1 MADHFLGSLKD
12 IERAMQ
18 KDMFSYS
25 AQTMLRL
32 DEMALAMVDQ
42 PLSDND
48 YLKVLELYGRKYDKE
63 QRGKAR
69 TYCVM
74 RMQQVVRAKRNEKL
88 QKEFPNLEF
97 SKTIDPYTAEFLKG
111 YKNYQKYY
119 SDTFRLNLLRLDV
132 GLTIA
137 MMIFLVLVMKMSFFL
152 GWGLSMAFFFGL
164 FFFGIY
170 YSFPRIMDDQ
180 YDTLIQS
187 VDPNCEVVDKY
198 SRNNL

>member
-18 KDMFSYS
+18 KDMFSY
-25 AQTMLRL
+25 APQTMQRL

-42 PLSDND
+42 PVSDND
-48 YLKVLELYGRKYDKE
+48 YLKIMELYGRKYDKE
-63 QRGKAR
+63 QRAKAR

-74 RMQQVVRAKRNEKL
+74 RMQQVLQAKRNEKIR
-88 QKEFPNLEF
+88 KVFPVLEF
-97 SKTIDPYTAEFLKG
+97 SKTLDPYTAEFLKG
-111 YKNYQKYY
+111 HKNYHKYY

-137 MMIFLVLVMKMSFFL
+137 LMIFLVLVMKMSFFI
-152 GWGLSMAFFFGL
+152 GWGLSIVFFFGL

-170 YSFPRIMDDQ
+170 YSFPKIMDDQ
-180 YDTLIQS
+180 FDTLIQS
-187 VDPNCEVVDKY
+187 VDTNCEIVDKY
-198 SRNNL
+198 VRKTL